1 MAVTTGQI
9 VKRQG
14 RDGKIRTAG
23 VAASKILYEGTLC
36 FEDAGGDATDVK
48 VDANTTFLGVV
59 RETVDNSAGAD
70 GDKQVEFWT
79 DGDFELP
86 SASLAAADIGV
97 AIYASD
103 NYTTTKTSTA
113 NVAIGKLVDVVS
125 ATVGIVAIK
134 GLGEA

>member
-14 RDGKIRTAG
+14 RDGKIRALG
-23 VAASKILYEGTLC
+23 VAAGKTLYEGTLC

-48 VDANTTFLGVV
+48 ADANTTFLGVV

-70 GDKQVEFWT
+70 GEKNVEFWT

-86 SASLAAADIGV
+86 SGSLAAADVGV
-97 AIYASD
+97 AIHATD
-103 NYTTTKTSTA
+103 NYTTTKTATS
-113 NVAIGKLVDVVS
+113 NPKIGTLTKFVS
-125 ATVGIVAIK
+125 ATVGVVSIQ